1 LKSLSEIWKV
11 QILVWEAD
19 GDLAPRLRAPV
30 LAKDLGFI
38 LSTQVET
45 HLGWEGMEGMMGCCR
60 EVVEKQRDME
70 ALTFVLR
77 LGWF

>member
-1 LKSLSEIWKV
+1 MKSLSEIWKV

-45 HLGWEGMEGMMGCCR
+45 HR
-60 EVVEKQRDME
+60 SKSVV
-70 ALTFVLR
+70 
-77 LGWF
+77 